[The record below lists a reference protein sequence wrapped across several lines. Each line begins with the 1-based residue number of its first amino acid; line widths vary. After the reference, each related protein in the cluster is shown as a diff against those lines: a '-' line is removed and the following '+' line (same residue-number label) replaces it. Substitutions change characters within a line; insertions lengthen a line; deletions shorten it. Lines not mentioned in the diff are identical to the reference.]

1 MPKPSVTH
9 LLEQLEQSKDR
20 YGRGEASRAEKLLDA
35 LTRRRFADAE
45 SLIRFHEA
53 LLFLRAFPQG
63 PGVVARTERILNDF
77 YQRVADLRTQGADM
91 SPFDVY
97 EVLGIAGT
105 AMEDTLNFDTVRWLA
120 RHIPRNVEIVWDGY
134 DEDRALAATWLR
146 FMPLVEED
154 GDVEA
159 NIPWRRWLDA
169 ARGRERELE
178 WLVRRFE
185 QLPCSPREKVEIY
198 GSLRLPVRWRIE
210 NLALSRTRNR
220 WPARSFYYHHEPLIT
235 RKQVSLERELARP
248 APKETLI
255 KSGRSKSRFLDC
267 AESPV
272 NGQFCCARND
282 KVGVN
287 QSFPALKKVPL
298 AEGRRVI
305 DKIQEVMLVR
315 YRELYGTTLGDPR
328 SVVRADVDRGTV
340 IYLWGLPPERRLPI
354 RAYLAGFTVKNGVP
368 INYIEAIGLCEWI
381 EIGFNTFY
389 TFRGGETAWIYAQ
402 VLRLLNH
409 YMGAEC
415 ISVYPYQ
422 IGDGNEEA
430 IESGAFWFYRKL
442 GFRPGREDLLRL
454 CEREEQQIATKPG
467 YKTPSRTLRQL
478 AKAHAFYELPKAER
492 GAWDRFSTRNIGLR
506 VNRVIARE
514 YSADIV
520 RMRCTTTEKVARA
533 LGVSISKWTN
543 LEKQAFE
550 NWALVFSLIPDLAR
564 WTAREK
570 ANVLRI
576 IHAKAAGDE
585 MRYLRLTQR
594 HGRLR
599 GELLRLGS

>member
-1 MPKPSVTH
+1 MPNTSGDRLVD
-9 LLEQLEQSKDR
+9 QLEQSKDR
-20 YGRGEASRAEKLLDA
+20 YGRGEAERVEKSLDA
-35 LTRRRFADAE
+35 LVRRRFADAE

-63 PGVVARTERILNDF
+63 PGVVDRTERILNGF
-77 YQRVADLRTQGADM
+77 YQRVADLRARGADM

-105 AMEDTLNFDTVRWLA
+105 SMEDTLNFDAARWLV
-120 RHIPRNVEIVWDGY
+120 RHIPQSVEIVWDDY
-134 DEDRALAATWLR
+134 DEDRAMAATWPR
-146 FMPLVEED
+146 FVPLVEED

-169 ARGRERELE
+169 ARGRESELE
-178 WLVRRFE
+178 WLIGRFE

-210 NLALSRTRNR
+210 NLPLSRTRNR
-220 WPARSFYYHHEPLIT
+220 WPARSFYYHSEPLIT
-235 RKQVSLERELARP
+235 RSQVSLERELAQP
-248 APKETLI
+248 AP
-255 KSGRSKSRFLDC
+255 
-267 AESPV
+267 V
-272 NGQFCCARND
+272 
-282 KVGVN
+282 
-287 QSFPALKKVPL
+287 LKKVSL

-328 SVVRADVDRGTV
+328 SVVRADVGRGVV
-340 IYLWGLPPERRLPI
+340 IYLWGVPPERRLPL
-354 RAYLAGFTVKNGVP
+354 RAYLAGFTLKNGVP

-402 VLRLLNH
+402 VLRCLNQH
-409 YMGAEC
+409 MGARC

-442 GFRPGREDLLRL
+442 GFRPGRADLLRL
-454 CEREEQQIATKPG
+454 CEREEQRIATKPG
-467 YKTPSRTLRQL
+467 YKTPARTLRQM
-478 AKAHAFYELPKAER
+478 AKAHVFYELPGTER
-492 GAWDRFSTRNIGLR
+492 GAWDRFSTRNLGLL
-506 VNRVIARE
+506 VNRLMARE
-514 YSADIV
+514 FGGDSV
-520 RMRCTTTEKVARA
+520 RMRRATAEQVSRA
-533 LGVSISKWTN
+533 LGVSISAWTSV
-543 LEKQAFE
+543 EKQAFE
-550 NWALVFSLIPDLAR
+550 NWALVLSLIADLSR
-564 WTAREK
+564 WTAQEK
-570 ANVLRI
+570 ADVVRI
-576 IHAKAAGDE
+576 IRAKAEQDE

-594 HGRLR
+594 HARLR
-599 GELLRLGS
+599 RGLLRLGS

>member
-1 MPKPSVTH
+1 MAVPTITH
-9 LLEQLEQSKDR
+9 LLDELEQSKDR
-20 YGRGEASRAEKLLDA
+20 YGRGEAARVESLLDA
-35 LTRRRFADAE
+35 LARRRFVDAE

-63 PGVVARTERILNDF
+63 PGVVARTERILNSF
-77 YQRVADLRTQGADM
+77 HQRAADLRAQGADM

-105 AMEDTLNFDTVRWLA
+105 AMEDTLSFDAVRWLA

-134 DEDRALAATWLR
+134 DEDRALAATWPR

-169 ARGRERELE
+169 ARGRERELQ

-210 NLALSRTRNR
+210 NLPLSRTLNR

-235 RKQVSLERELARP
+235 RKQVSLEGELAQP
-248 APKETLI
+248 APAL
-255 KSGRSKSRFLDC
+255 R
-267 AESPV
+267 
-272 NGQFCCARND
+272 
-282 KVGVN
+282 KV
-287 QSFPALKKVPL
+287 SLT
-298 AEGRRVI
+298 EGRRVI

-315 YRELYGTTLGDPR
+315 YRELYGTTLGGAR
-328 SVVRADVDRGTV
+328 SVVRAEVGRGTV
-340 IYLWGLPPERRLPI
+340 IYLWGLPPERRLPL
-354 RAYLAGFTVKNGVP
+354 RAYLAGFAVKNGVP

-409 YMGAEC
+409 YMGARC

-442 GFRPGREDLLRL
+442 GFRPGRPDLLGL
-454 CEREEQQIATKPG
+454 CEREEQRIATKPG
-467 YKTPSRTLRQL
+467 YKTPARTLRQL
-478 AKAHAFYELPKAER
+478 AKAHVFYELPSAER

-506 VNRVIARE
+506 VDRVMARE
-514 YSADIV
+514 YGGDSG
-520 RMRCTTTEKVARA
+520 RTRRTSTEKVARA
-533 LGVSISKWTN
+533 LGVSVSQWSGIEQK
-543 LEKQAFE
+543 AFE
-550 NWALVFSLIPDLAR
+550 NWALVLALIPDLAR
-564 WTAREK
+564 WTAEEK
-570 ANVLRI
+570 ADVLRI
-576 IHAKAAGDE
+576 IRAKASRDE
-585 MRYLRLTQR
+585 MRYLRLTRR

-599 GELLRLGS
+599 RELLRLGS

>member
-1 MPKPSVTH
+1 MPTSPITR
-9 LLEQLEQSKDR
+9 LLDQLEQSRGR
-20 YGRGEASRAEKLLDA
+20 YGRGEAARVQKLLHA
-35 LTRRRFADAE
+35 LARRRFAEAK

-63 PGVVARTERILNDF
+63 PGVVARTERILNNF
-77 YQRVADLRTQGADM
+77 YQRVADLRAQGADM
-91 SPFDVY
+91 SPLDVY
-97 EVLGIAGT
+97 EVLGIVGT
-105 AMEDTLNFDTVRWLA
+105 TMEDTLNFDAARWLV

-134 DEDRALAATWLR
+134 EDDRALAATWPR

-185 QLPCSPREKVEIY
+185 QLPCSAREKVEIY

-210 NLALSRTRNR
+210 NLPLSRTRNR
-220 WPARSFYYHHEPLIT
+220 WPARSLYYHDEPLIT
-235 RKQVSLERELARP
+235 RKQVSLERELAQ
-248 APKETLI
+248 A
-255 KSGRSKSRFLDC
+255 
-267 AESPV
+267 A
-272 NGQFCCARND
+272 
-282 KVGVN
+282 
-287 QSFPALKKVPL
+287 PALKKLSL

-315 YRELYGTTLGDPR
+315 YRELYGTTLGDPH
-328 SVVRADVDRGTV
+328 SVVRADVGRGTV
-340 IYLWGLPPERRLPI
+340 IYLWGLPPERRLPL

-409 YMGAEC
+409 YMGATC

-454 CEREEQQIATKPG
+454 CEREEQRIADIPG
-467 YKTPSRTLRQL
+467 YKTPARALRQL
-478 AKAHAFYELPKAER
+478 AKAHVFYELPSAER
-492 GAWDRFSTRNIGLR
+492 GAWDRFSTRNVGLL
-506 VNRVIARE
+506 VNRVMARE
-514 YSADIV
+514 YGGDSV
-520 RMRCTTTEKVARA
+520 RMRWAAAKQVGRA
-533 LGVSISKWTN
+533 LDVSNARWTSV
-543 LEKQAFE
+543 QTHAFE
-550 NWALVFSLIPDLAR
+550 NWALVLALIPDLAR
-564 WTAREK
+564 WTAKDK
-570 ANVLRI
+570 ADLVEI
-576 IHAKAAGDE
+576 ICAKVGRGE
-585 MRYLRLTQR
+585 MQYLRLTQR

-599 GELLRLGS
+599 RELLRLGSMD

>member
-1 MPKPSVTH
+1 MPTPSITH
-9 LLEQLEQSKDR
+9 LLDQLEQSKDR
-20 YGRGEASRAEKLLDA
+20 YGRGEAARVEKLLDA
-35 LTRRRFADAE
+35 LTRRRFTDAE

-63 PGVVARTERILNDF
+63 PGVVARTERILNGF
-77 YQRVADLRTQGADM
+77 HQRVADLRAQGADI

-105 AMEDTLNFDTVRWLA
+105 TMEDTLNFDAVRWLV

-134 DEDRALAATWLR
+134 EEDRALAATWPR

-159 NIPWRRWLDA
+159 NIPWRCWLDA

-210 NLALSRTRNR
+210 NLPLSRTRNR
-220 WPARSFYYHHEPLIT
+220 WPARSFYYHHDPLIT
-235 RKQVSLERELARP
+235 RKQVSLERELAQP
-248 APKETLI
+248 A
-255 KSGRSKSRFLDC
+255 
-267 AESPV
+267 
-272 NGQFCCARND
+272 
-282 KVGVN
+282 
-287 QSFPALKKVPL
+287 PALKRVSL

-328 SVVRADVDRGTV
+328 SVVRADVGRGTV
-340 IYLWGLPPERRLPI
+340 IYLWGLPPERRLPL

-442 GFRPGREDLLRL
+442 GFRPGRPDLLRL
-454 CEREEQQIATKPG
+454 CEREEQRIAAKPG
-467 YKTPSRTLRQL
+467 YKTSARILRQL
-478 AKAHAFYELPKAER
+478 AKAHVFYELPSAES
-492 GAWDRFSTRNIGLR
+492 GAWDRFSTRNIGLQ
-506 VNRVIARE
+506 VNRVMARE
-514 YSADIV
+514 YGGDSV
-520 RMRCTTTEKVARA
+520 RMRRTTTEKVARA
-533 LGVSISKWTN
+533 LGVSVSQWTSV
-543 LEKQAFE
+543 ETQAFE
-550 NWALVFSLIPDLAR
+550 NWALVLALVPDLAG
-564 WTAREK
+564 WTAGEK
-570 ANVLRI
+570 ADLLRI
-576 IHAKAAGDE
+576 IRAKAAGDE

-594 HGRLR
+594 HQQLR
-599 GELLRLGS
+599 RQLLRLGSMD